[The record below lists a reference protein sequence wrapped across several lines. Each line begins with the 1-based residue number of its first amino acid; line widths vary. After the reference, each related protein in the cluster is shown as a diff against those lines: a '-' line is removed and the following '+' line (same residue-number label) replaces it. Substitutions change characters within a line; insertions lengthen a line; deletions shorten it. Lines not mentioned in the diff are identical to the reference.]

1 MPERERVKDHN
12 AKDARRRLYAY
23 LLNREEVVFEEW
35 RREYAYKVL
44 AINPIF
50 EKLYAAYEA
59 AAEATA
65 FASSEQQSSSSFERR
80 YYPYYIVYA
89 INPIF
94 EELYAAYAYYY
105 VAAEATTAFEERRC
119 AVRRA
124 LLREERRA
132 REERE
137 RAAREAERLEERR
150 EQRYLSTF
158 SHFHFYLP
166 RTVLGR
172 LQPGP
177 RAEPRRVIMGVAET
191 RRCVLSRMAWLP
203 ERQDFSAFFRALLA
217 IFRALAV

>member
-50 EKLYAAYEA
+50 EKLYAAYAA

-94 EELYAAYAYYY
+94 EELYAAYVYYY
-105 VAAEATTAFEERRC
+105 VEATVNPNLQVVWVFFVDRWRYCCLWKINFRWFRKKRQNNVKKWCDFDLLLSWVKMRIAF
-119 AVRRA
+119 
-124 LLREERRA
+124 
-132 REERE
+132 
-137 RAAREAERLEERR
+137 
-150 EQRYLSTF
+150 
-158 SHFHFYLP
+158 
-166 RTVLGR
+166 G
-172 LQPGP
+172 
-177 RAEPRRVIMGVAET
+177 
-191 RRCVLSRMAWLP
+191 
-203 ERQDFSAFFRALLA
+203 
-217 IFRALAV
+217 